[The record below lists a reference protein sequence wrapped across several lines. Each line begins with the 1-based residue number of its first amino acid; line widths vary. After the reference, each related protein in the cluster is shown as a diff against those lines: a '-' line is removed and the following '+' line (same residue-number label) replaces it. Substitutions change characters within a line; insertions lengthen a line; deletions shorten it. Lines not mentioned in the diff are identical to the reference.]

1 MPDAMC
7 QVHHSAMKGSDA
19 TSLWKKTEALLS
31 DDAGEMKILL
41 KAGVPLCAHGVM
53 MEN

>member
-1 MPDAMC
+1 MPDTMC

-19 TSLWKKTEALLS
+19 TSLWKRT
-31 DDAGEMKILL
+31 DDAGEMKTLL